1 MEIENSPVAENT
13 QPAHANENSGAN
25 VPPVSDT
32 RSAFEDKL
40 AAVRGEKQKERPA
53 STSAGVPDAENPVPA
68 TTQPGEN
75 QGRKEDQEKPFK
87 RPRDNRRFD
96 ELTKRLHE
104 RESTIAELR
113 RQLGQVEPV
122 KSRSDYENDEKYIGA
137 LAKKSATEELMQKQ
151 LTDLENRQAAEQ
163 RLAWGE
169 KVSGQVRDPRT
180 FHGEL
185 AQAIHYGVIDEATEE
200 FVMASDVGP
209 KMLEVFLAQA
219 KNPGWI
225 ANWQRMPAMKK
236 AIALN
241 DLEQRV
247 SAAPKA
253 APQQNTAPAPS
264 LAPAAGDRTPGAG
277 GSARSAFE
285 TKLNSVRSNWR

>member
-1 MEIENSPVAENT
+1 MEIESSPVAENT
-13 QPAHANENSGAN
+13 QPVHANENSGAN
-25 VPPVSDT
+25 VSPVSDT

-40 AAVRGEKQKERPA
+40 AAVRGERPKERPA
-53 STSAGVPDAENPVPA
+53 STNADAPDTENPVPA

-75 QGRKEDQEKPFK
+75 QGRKEDQGKPFK
-87 RPRDNRRFD
+87 RPRDNNRFG

-113 RQLGQVEPV
+113 RQLGQVAPV
-122 KSRSDYENDEKYIGA
+122 KARSDYEDDEKYIGA
-137 LAKKSATEELMQKQ
+137 LAKKSATEEVMQKQ
-151 LTDLENRQAAEQ
+151 LNQLEQRQAAEERQ
-163 RLAWGE
+163 VWEE
-169 KVSGQVRDPRT
+169 KVGSQVQNPGV
-180 FHGEL
+180 FHSEL
-185 AQAIHYGVIDEATEE
+185 SQALRGGAIDAATEE

-209 KMLEVFLAQA
+209 KMLEVFLRQM
-219 KNPGWI
+219 KSPEWL

-253 APQQNTAPAPS
+253 EPRQNAAPAPS
-264 LAPAAGDRTPGAG
+264 LAPVLGDRAPSPG
-277 GSARSAFE
+277 GSTKSAFE
-285 TKLNSVRSNWR
+285 TKLNRVRANWR

>member
-1 MEIENSPVAENT
+1 MEIENSTVAENT
-13 QPAHANENSGAN
+13 QPAHANENPGAN

-169 KVSGQVRDPRT
+169 KVSGQVRDART

-185 AQAIHYGVIDEATEE
+185 AQALHYGVIDASTEE